1 MEHVDLLYSGLIVT
15 ALMLS
20 LWAAVLVTATC
31 IFFVPSLFAPVQA
44 SSNLK
49 VPLPAPASR
58 TGPSLVAR
66 SSRLAARHS

>member
-20 LWAAVLVTATC
+20 LWAAVLVTAAC
-31 IFFVPSLFAPVQA
+31 IFFAPSTSAHVPA

-49 VPLPAPASR
+49 APVPTPRSR
-58 TGPSLVAR
+58 TSPSLVAHG
-66 SSRLAARHS
+66 S

>member
-20 LWAAVLVTATC
+20 LWAALLVTAAC
-31 IFFVPSLFAPVQA
+31 IFFAPSLSAHVHA

-49 VPLPAPASR
+49 SPLPAPPSR
-58 TGPSLVAR
+58 TSPSLVAH
-66 SSRLAARHS
+66 SS